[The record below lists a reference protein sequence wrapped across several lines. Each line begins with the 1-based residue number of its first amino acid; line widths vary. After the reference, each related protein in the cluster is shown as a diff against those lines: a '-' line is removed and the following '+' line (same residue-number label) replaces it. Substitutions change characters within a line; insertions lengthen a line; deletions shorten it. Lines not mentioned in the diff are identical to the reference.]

1 MKTKGLTITL
11 LLLFTVWVQLQ
22 AETFDQKQLIGKWE
36 YTAPTAPPN
45 YTSGQINF
53 IQAGEKLK
61 GELVIEGQKVDFSEI
76 TIKEDVISVTIT
88 LESTPITVKFK
99 MVNQK
104 LEGKAETPDGPIGI
118 TASRK

>member
-1 MKTKGLTITL
+1 MKNKALFLSLTLSLIA
-11 LLLFTVWVQLQ
+11 FVQLQ
-22 AETFDQKQLIGKWE
+22 ATPLDQKNLLGKWE
-36 YTAPTAPPN
+36 FSAPSAPPM

-76 TIKEDVISVTIT
+76 TIKGEEVSATIY

-99 MVNQK
+99 LVNQK
-104 LEGKAETPDGPIGI
+104 LEGKAETPDGPVEVKA
-118 TASRK
+118 TKK